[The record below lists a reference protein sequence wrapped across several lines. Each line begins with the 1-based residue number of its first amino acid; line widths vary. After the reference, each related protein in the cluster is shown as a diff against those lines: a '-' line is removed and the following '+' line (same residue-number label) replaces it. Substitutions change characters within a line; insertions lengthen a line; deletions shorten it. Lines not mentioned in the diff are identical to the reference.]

1 MDYIKSLSEIVSE
14 NMGKEIT
21 LTEQTTFD
29 DLGFD
34 SLDKV
39 ELLMA
44 VEYKFGFTFPDDVM
58 ANNVAELIEVI
69 KKSAK

>member
-1 MDYIKSLSEIVSE
+1 MDYIKTLSEIVSE
-14 NMGKEIT
+14 NMGKDIT
-21 LTEQTTFD
+21 LTEATTFD

-44 VEYKFGFTFPDDVM
+44 IEDKFGFTFPDDVA
-58 ANNVAELIEVI
+58 ANNVSELIDII
-69 KKSAK
+69 KKNAK

>member
-1 MDYIKSLSEIVSE
+1 MDYIKTLSEIVSE
-14 NMGKEIT
+14 NMGKDIA
-21 LTEQTTFD
+21 LTEATTFD

-44 VEYKFGFTFPDDVM
+44 IEDKFGFTFPDDVA
-58 ANNVAELIEVI
+58 ANNVSELIDII
-69 KKSAK
+69 KKNAK